1 MGQDVWRINGFLD
14 ANPRALQGYEYNIPI
29 LGDPKDYLPA
39 KDEVFICAIG
49 EPKIKLEAC
58 RWLEDASAIFTTLV
72 HPSAVVGRNT
82 KIGKGCILCPG
93 SVVTSDAR
101 LGKHVIVNACASVGH
116 DAIIGDGSTLSG
128 HADVT
133 GFAKL
138 GRGVFLGSHAAI
150 LPKAK
155 IGDFAIVGAGS
166 VVLRSVK
173 PGATVMGVPAIQVSG
188 FQPGGEN
195 GIL

>member
-1 MGQDVWRINGFLD
+1 MKKLIIVGAGGLGREVLSWAIQAEMGQDVWRINGFLD

-138 GRGVFLGSHAAI
+138 GRGVFLGSHVRTCMTPSA
-150 LPKAK
+150 
-155 IGDFAIVGAGS
+155 S
-166 VVLRSVK
+166 NS
-173 PGATVMGVPAIQVSG
+173 PG
-188 FQPGGEN
+188 
-195 GIL
+195 